1 MGIMA
6 GPARVGAA
14 DVDAAAV
21 EMMRVLRP
29 RVGADWSVRAGSL
42 EWTCWTTAAHV
53 AHDLLAYAG
62 QVAGRPGAAAYLP
75 FDLVIAS
82 DASPGDV
89 LDVVGACATLLGRA
103 IAGASPSDRGWH
115 WGPCDPEGFAAM
127 GVAET
132 VLHTYDITRGLG
144 AAWLP
149 PPSLCSA
156 VLRRLFPDA
165 PQGDPTRVLLWS
177 TGRGDL
183 DGHPWVT
190 SWRWKAAVS

>member
-1 MGIMA
+1 MDRMPGSV
-6 GPARVGAA
+6 RVGGA
-14 DVDAAAV
+14 DVEAAAA

-29 RVGADWSVRAGSL
+29 HTGADWSVRAGSL

-53 AHDLLAYAG
+53 AHDLLSYAG
-62 QVAGRPGAAAYLP
+62 QVAGRPGRAYLP

-103 IAGASPSDRGWH
+103 IAGASPTDRGWH

-149 PPSLCSA
+149 PPALCSA

-165 PQGDPTRVLLWS
+165 PDGDPPRVLLWS

-183 DGHPWVT
+183 EGRPPVT
-190 SWRWKAAVS
+190 SWTWKAALS